1 MILFA
6 KFLPVSLKLLTVI
19 GNFLQ
24 LPPKKATPVYVEDKN
39 TWQNLKSPRELFE
52 VAELNKAMRKRGDN

>member
-1 MILFA
+1 M
-6 KFLPVSLKLLTVI
+6 PVSLKLLTVI
-19 GNFLQ
+19 GNFLK

-39 TWQNLKSPRELFE
+39 AWQNLKSPRELFE